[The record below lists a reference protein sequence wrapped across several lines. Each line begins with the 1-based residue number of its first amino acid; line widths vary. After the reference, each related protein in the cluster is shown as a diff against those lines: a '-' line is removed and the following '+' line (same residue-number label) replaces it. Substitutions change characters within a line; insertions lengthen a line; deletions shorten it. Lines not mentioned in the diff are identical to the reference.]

1 MSTAEAFYLENKD
14 SACLYQVSDTWLF
27 NFIEFYLIKP
37 VDQSNLGPEAAS
49 QEQIGLDQFGAG
61 QFSQNE
67 LLAGMNQLQ
76 QPDMNQLLSQ
86 QQATLQVLGTGQTF
100 SVI

>member
-1 MSTAEAFYLENKD
+1 MFTSGDGFQKEPTGEE
-14 SACLYQVSDTWLF
+14 
-27 NFIEFYLIKP
+27 I
-37 VDQSNLGPEAAS
+37 DQSNLGPEAAS

-86 QQATLQVLGTGQTF
+86 QQATLQVLGNGRKL
-100 SVI
+100 SVSLMNFIIIDYSFN